1 MGGLLTGQLAY
12 VFLIAILD
20 AVLISWIALRWY
32 RRSVQRLM
40 RERGAPA
47 GATAAVESA
56 PDEPPP
62 SAPAASPTPLT
73 VALFQAQDAAQ
84 SRRSHHAGIGWR
96 RLTVAY
102 GIGAALHSA
111 VITAFFLRFDW
122 SLPLLPRGSRSGGCL
137 PGRSCRRSRSCSS

>member
-1 MGGLLTGQLAY
+1 MGGLLTGQLAH

-56 PDEPPP
+56 PDQPSPPALPLHAPLSP
-62 SAPAASPTPLT
+62 SRC
-73 VALFQAQDAAQ
+73 
-84 SRRSHHAGIGWR
+84 SRRRTPH
-96 RLTVAY
+96 
-102 GIGAALHSA
+102 
-111 VITAFFLRFDW
+111 
-122 SLPLLPRGSRSGGCL
+122 
-137 PGRSCRRSRSCSS
+137 